1 VVRAYHAAVPG
12 SAVADLSSLRVVV
25 PVRGTGVGK
34 SRLGEALDPEERQ
47 ALVVGMLLHTL
58 SVLADWPAARATHV
72 VSGDPLIRRL
82 VRWSSSRARA
92 IRESTP
98 PNAITA
104 SLNDALI
111 AGRDQAVRSHA
122 TAVLYLPAD
131 LPLLSATAL
140 DSLLYA
146 ADAALAA
153 GSGRPI
159 VVVAAADARTGTNA
173 LLVAPPLTID
183 PHFGEASLEGHMRA
197 AAAAEASVLLVN
209 DPALSF
215 DLDTPDD
222 LERLDAGRLVELQ
235 ALGQSALD
243 ELQGRTPASEVA

>member
-1 VVRAYHAAVPG
+1 
-12 SAVADLSSLRVVV
+12 
-25 PVRGTGVGK
+25 VGK

-82 VRWSSSRARA
+82 VRWSSSGARA

-111 AGRDQAVRSHA
+111 EGRDQAVRSHA

-209 DPALSF
+209 DPALGF
-215 DLDTPDD
+215 DLDTPED